1 MTWLPATGARFNRF
15 ISEQPEEA
23 RDSITLSSKK
33 ILARCRDPKAVSTM
47 STHLIVGEVQSGKTM
62 SFTGVTALARDN
74 GFPIIVVIGGT
85 KDNLLKQTIHRLN
98 KDLHVGGDGGA
109 NPWLL
114 KSGAELNSD
123 KIEVSQILNQWSDNN
138 LPDSF
143 KRTLIVTTLK
153 TKGSLDKVTKGL
165 KALDLP
171 KIEELPVLIIDDEAD
186 QAGLNIAEQV
196 DDESTVYAALGRL
209 RKVVPNN
216 DYLMYT
222 ATPQATLLLH
232 IADHLSPETV
242 TVLASGPDYIGGRDL
257 FGDGRTYAQTIPPQ
271 DVNQATNPQPH
282 VGPPASLKAALSH
295 FLVGL
300 AIGQMRGMP
309 QPSSML
315 IHPGTT
321 KALHTQHEK
330 WVNAILQIWKT
341 MLKDPT
347 DAAFTDCLNS
357 DFAEALS
364 RIENM
369 SDLDAIWP
377 AVSIEAR
384 FKDILLHISHW
395 IPQVEVRIVNSEKAA
410 ANIAAAEWKS
420 HPGWI
425 VIGGAKLERG
435 FTIENLIVT
444 YMPRGAGTGLADSI
458 QQRGRFFG
466 YKRKYGD
473 LLMGWFASDVA
484 EAFTAYIDHEDSIR
498 GQLADLDKNDLPVK
512 SWRRKFFLDPS
523 LKATRAQVIK
533 LSIRHDKFIKG
544 FIYRQRMLF
553 SDTLIPTQDEVL
565 RRFKAEMIGS
575 TKHPV
580 DTRINPEDSGH
591 VRKSL
596 PLASAIDLLVDVPAV
611 GEERELMDTRLF
623 ALQRIVDDAPD
634 SMSEL
639 VFVSSLEPRI
649 RSIAGRTTDFE
660 HVELAAIDNLMVGK
674 SANYAGDEK
683 LVSDDLIT
691 IQVHLITPHIDS
703 NYFPNAIAVAIHW
716 PAGMDEGVVWELKG
730 QR

>member
-1 MTWLPATGARFNRF
+1 MTWLPVPGARFNRF

-33 ILARCRDPKAVSTM
+33 ILTRCRNPKVVSEM

-85 KDNLLKQTIHRLN
+85 KDNLLKQTVHRLN

-114 KSGAELNSD
+114 KSGAELIAD
-123 KIEVSQILNQWSDNN
+123 KIEVSQVLNQWSDQL
-138 LPDSF
+138 LPDGF
-143 KRTLIVTTLK
+143 KRTVVVTTLK
-153 TKGSLDKVTKGL
+153 TKASLDKVTKGL
-165 KALDLP
+165 KALDIPNLHQ
-171 KIEELPVLIIDDEAD
+171 LPVLIIDDEAD
-186 QAGLNIAEQV
+186 QAGLNIAEEIG
-196 DDESTVYAALGRL
+196 DESSVYAALGRL

-242 TVLASGPDYIGGRDL
+242 TVLESGVDYIGGRDL
-257 FGDGRTYAQTIPPQ
+257 FGQGGTYAQNIPPS
-271 DVNQATNPQPH
+271 DVSQATNPQPH
-282 VGPPASLKAALSH
+282 VGPPNSLKVALSH

-300 AIGQMRGMP
+300 AVGQQRGIP

-321 KALHTQHEK
+321 KALHSQHEK
-330 WVNAILQIWKT
+330 WVVAILQIWKT

-347 DAAFTDCLNS
+347 DAAFDDCLNT
-357 DFAEALS
+357 DFAAALS
-364 RIENM
+364 RIETKIN
-369 SDLDAIWP
+369 LDEVWP
-377 AVSIEAR
+377 AQSNEAR
-384 FKDILLHISHW
+384 FRDILLHISHW
-395 IPQVEVRIVNSEKAA
+395 IPQVEVRVVNSEKTA

-466 YKRKYGD
+466 YKRRYND
-473 LLMGWFASDVA
+473 LLMGWFASDVTD
-484 EAFTAYIDHEDSIR
+484 AFTAYIDHEDSIR
-498 GQLADLDKNDLPVK
+498 GQLAELDKNQLPIK
-512 SWRRKFFLDPS
+512 SWRRKFFLDPN
-523 LKATRAQVIK
+523 LQATRAQVIK
-533 LSIRHDKFIKG
+533 LLVRHDKFVKG
-544 FIYRQRMLF
+544 FIFRQRMLF
-553 SDTLIPTQDEVL
+553 SESLVKPQSEI
-565 RRFKAEMIGS
+565 RSRFEEAMIGS

-580 DTRINPEDSGH
+580 DTRLSPEDAGH
-591 VRKSL
+591 MRKTMLLSD
-596 PLASAIDLLVDVPAV
+596 AINLLVDVPAV
-611 GEERELMDTRLF
+611 GDERELLDTRMF
-623 ALQRIVDDAPD
+623 ALQRIVDEEPGA
-634 SMSEL
+634 MCEM
-639 VFVSSLEPRI
+639 VFVSSLQPRK
-649 RSIAGRTTDFE
+649 RSIAGRTSDYEFIE
-660 HVELAAIDNLMVGK
+660 FAAIDNLMVGK
-674 SANYAGDEK
+674 NPNYAGDEK
-683 LVSDDLIT
+683 LISNDLIT
-691 IQVHLITPHIDS
+691 IQIHVITPHIDS
-703 NYFPNAIAVAIHW
+703 KFFPEVLAVAIHW
-716 PAGMDEGVVWELKG
+716 PQGMRDGIVWELKG

>member
-1 MTWLPATGARFNRF
+1 MTWLPMAAARFNRF

-33 ILARCRDPKAVSTM
+33 ILARCRDPKVISKM

-85 KDNLLKQTIHRLN
+85 RNNLLKQTIHRLN

-114 KSGAELNSD
+114 KAATELNSD
-123 KIEVSQILNQWSDNN
+123 KIEVSQILNQWSDQN

-143 KRTLIVTTLK
+143 KRTLVVTTLK
-153 TKGSLDKVTKGL
+153 TKASLDKVTKGL
-165 KALDLP
+165 RALDIPNLD
-171 KIEELPVLIIDDEAD
+171 EMPVLIIDDEAD
-186 QAGLNIAEQV
+186 QAGLNIADQI

-242 TVLASGPDYIGGRDL
+242 TVLTSGPDYLGGRDL
-257 FGDGRTYAQTIPPQ
+257 FGDDRTFAQTIPPR
-271 DVNQATNPQPH
+271 DVDQATNPQAH
-282 VGPPASLKAALSH
+282 IGPPLSLRVALSH

-321 KALHTQHEK
+321 KALHTQHAK
-330 WVNAILQIWKT
+330 WVNAILHIWKT

-347 DAAFTDCLNS
+347 DAAFIDCLNS

-364 RIENM
+364 RVDKAINLQE
-369 SDLDAIWP
+369 IWP
-377 AVSIEAR
+377 AASPEAR

-395 IPQVEVRIVNSEKAA
+395 IPQVEVRIVNSGPAA
-410 ANIAAAEWKS
+410 ANIAAAEWNS

-473 LLMGWFASDVA
+473 LLLGWFAHDVTK
-484 EAFTAYIDHEDSIR
+484 AFTAYIDHEDSMR

-533 LSIRHDKFIKG
+533 LSIRHDKFTEG

-553 SDTLIPTQDEVL
+553 SDALLPAQEEIFASFES
-565 RRFKAEMIGS
+565 EMVGS
-575 TKHPV
+575 TKHPM
-580 DTRINPEDSGH
+580 DTRLNPEDSGH
-591 VRKSL
+591 MRKIL
-596 PLASAIDLLVDVPAV
+596 PLASVIDLLVDVPSV
-611 GEERELMDTRLF
+611 GEEKELMGTRLF
-623 ALQRIVDDAPD
+623 ALMRIVDELPE
-634 SMSEL
+634 SKCEL
-639 VFVSSLEPRI
+639 VFMSSLEPRV
-649 RSIAGRTTDFE
+649 RSIAGRTANFE
-660 HVELAAIDNLMVGK
+660 DVEFAGIDNLMVGK
-674 SANYAGDEK
+674 SANYVGDEK

-691 IQVHLITPHIDS
+691 VQVHLITPHIDRD
-703 NYFPNAIAVAIHW
+703 YFPNVIAVAIHW